1 MDQLSDQQRDDLL
14 RYGFDEELQ
23 RRWQRDVSDGRL
35 SKTTNAVSGDLLAP
49 PPGTVHT
56 HFAQLATLPAAVQ
69 QRITLMHHTEVPPGT
84 DLLSFQ
90 GAAARHQTFA
100 L

>member
-49 PPGTVHT
+49 PPGTVRRS
-56 HFAQLATLPAAVQ
+56 PK
-69 QRITLMHHTEVPPGT
+69 MCSPP
-84 DLLSFQ
+84 L
-90 GAAARHQTFA
+90 AAAA
-100 L
+100 AAGLAAAAGG